1 MRRVIVSNLITL
13 DGFFEGP
20 NCELDWHIVDEDF
33 FAYAAEMLRSVDT
46 ILFGRKTWEMM
57 AAYWPVAP
65 SDPIADMMNGL
76 PKMVFSNTLAAAGWA
91 NSTIIRGQAE
101 AEVAHLKKQPG
112 VDMVVLGS
120 AELTSSLLRAGL
132 IDEYRLIV
140 NPVILGAG
148 KPMFQDFHARLR
160 LTLAGVRQFRSG
172 VVMLSYQPQ

>member
-1 MRRVIVSNLITL
+1 
-13 DGFFEGP
+13 
-20 NCELDWHIVDEDF
+20 
-33 FAYAAEMLRSVDT
+33 
-46 ILFGRKTWEMM
+46 
-57 AAYWPVAP
+57 
-65 SDPIADMMNGL
+65 MMNGL